1 MSGATQADPQENN
14 KLNLNDMDKKEHW
27 GIIIAF
33 VVLFG
38 FHFAPTFQGLTP
50 EGQSILG
57 VFIWFLIIMIFTK
70 VNNFAV
76 GVVTPMLL
84 VILGHMKIPEAYSAF
99 ASDNFF
105 LAIGAFAL
113 AAVMMATPLGARIAI
128 GITNLFRSVKV
139 PRIAG
144 GLALADVAIS
154 GFLPTVAE
162 TAVFLPLAKSIDGL
176 MVGRDDDG
184 VKRIRNCIYLLV
196 CGIMPLFTAM
206 MTLTSHFPNMIMAQ
220 YLQDMKSITITWLDW
235 LVLNLP
241 LWGLIP
247 IAFIYTISY
256 FKLWKA
262 EIPGADDELP
272 RMQREMGK
280 MTWPEK
286 WALICLAIALFLWV
300 TEGRLHSISTG
311 MTAIILVGLL
321 FLPFGQIDFKKVYPH
336 MMWDVWVL
344 LGGAISLGT
353 ALNSSGAIDWLVKL
367 MLAPLGNAIYG
378 LPPIII
384 LTLVVFISHIPRAG
398 IVSAAAM
405 GAMFI
410 PMMIGLAD
418 NFGFNALPF
427 TLIVINCLSYSF
439 FVPMSITAFFIGWGA
454 SGMSMK
460 DAVKFG
466 TPLSIIANIY
476 CIIALCIWLP
486 LIGHPLVP

>member
-1 MSGATQADPQENN
+1 MSVAAQASTQEKG
-14 KLNLNDMDKKEHW
+14 KLNVSNVDKKELW
-27 GIIIAF
+27 GTIIAF
-33 VVLFG
+33 AILFG
-38 FHFAPTFQGLTP
+38 CHFAPTLKGLTP
-50 EGQSILG
+50 EGQSIIG
-57 VFIWFLIIMIFTK
+57 VFIWFMVIMIFTNANK
-70 VNNFAV
+70 FSV

-84 VILGHMKIPEAYSAF
+84 VVLGNMKVPQAYSAF
-99 ASDNFF
+99 ASGNFF
-105 LAIGAFAL
+105 LAIGAFAF
-113 AAVMMATPLGARIAI
+113 AAVMMATPLGTRIALA
-128 GITNLFRSVKV
+128 ITNLFRSVKV

-144 GLALADVAIS
+144 GLALADVGIS

-162 TAVFLPLAKSIDGL
+162 TAVFLPLAKGIDGL
-176 MVGRDDDG
+176 MAGKENDEVN
-184 VKRIRNCIYLLV
+184 RIRNCIYLLV

-220 YLQDMKSITITWLDW
+220 YLQDMKNITVTWMDW
-235 LVLNLP
+235 LILNLP

-247 IAFIYTISY
+247 IAFIYTVSY

-272 RMQREMGK
+272 RMKRELGP

-286 WALICLAIALFLWV
+286 WALICLGIALLLWM
-300 TEGRLHSISTG
+300 TEGKLHSINTG

-321 FLPFGQIDFKKVYPH
+321 FLPVGQLDFKKIYPH

-353 ALNSSGAIDWLVKL
+353 ALNSSGAIDWMVEL

-418 NFGFNALPF
+418 NLGFNALPF

-466 TPLSIIANIY
+466 APLSIIANIY
-476 CIIALCIWLP
+476 CIIALSIWLP
-486 LIGHPLVP
+486 LLGHPLVP